1 MISTGSKHIMNFMC
15 SLFLLFSA
23 AYPNQNADAQ
33 NNTDRAA
40 FSLAMKDL
48 QSAIRAKNFV
58 KAGVY
63 FHYPFFTAKEDQANG
78 KELPVDP
85 IDKKEFDNY
94 KNDIFHKD
102 VCRILPKLGLE
113 AVSEVTEHKDSY
125 YTVLREHTDPNTRLY
140 ELYAQYAG
148 ESGASESYFGF
159 VFGKIKGRY
168 KILAYYGKWPLR

>member
-1 MISTGSKHIMNFMC
+1 MINTGSKHLMNFMC
-15 SLFLLFSA
+15 LLILLFLA
-23 AYPNQNADAQ
+23 AYPNQNAAAQ

-58 KAGVY
+58 KAGTY
-63 FHYPFFTAKEDQANG
+63 LHYPFFTAKEDLGNG
-78 KELPVDP
+78 KELPTDA
-85 IDKKEFDNY
+85 IDKKEFDSY

-102 VCRILPKLGLE
+102 VCRILPKLGLK
-113 AVSEVTEHKDSY
+113 AVSEITNSQNSY
-125 YTVLREHTDPNTRLY
+125 YAVLRKHTDPGTKLY
-140 ELYAQYAG
+140 ELYSQYAD
-148 ESGASESYFGF
+148 ETGASESYFGF

>member
-1 MISTGSKHIMNFMC
+1 MTNTGGKQLMTFMC
-15 SLFLLFSA
+15 VLLMMFSA
-23 AYPNQNADAQ
+23 AYPNQNAAAQ
-33 NNTDRAA
+33 NNKDRTA
-40 FSLAMKDL
+40 FRLTMKDF
-48 QSAIRAKNFV
+48 QSAITAKNFV
-58 KAGVY
+58 KAGTY
-63 FHYPFFTAKEDQANG
+63 LHYPFFTAKEDQANG

-85 IDKKEFDNY
+85 IEKMEFDNY

-102 VCRILPKLGLE
+102 VCRILPKLGME
-113 AVSEVTEHKDSY
+113 AVSELIDDKDTY
-125 YTVLREHTDPNTRLY
+125 YAALRKHTDPNSSLY